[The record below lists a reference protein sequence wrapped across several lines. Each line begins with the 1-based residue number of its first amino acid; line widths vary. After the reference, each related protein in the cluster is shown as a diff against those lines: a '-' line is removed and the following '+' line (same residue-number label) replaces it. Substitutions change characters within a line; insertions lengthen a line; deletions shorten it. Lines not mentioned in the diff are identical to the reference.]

1 MVDLHPACR
10 DQLTGLPPAAPE
22 HGRQHRVQPQG
33 RHGGTADLALRRRKL
48 RHVIRFQKR
57 RGQLGMPGLIQ
68 FTADQLRGR
77 FQSEHIGCARLVGRQ
92 NDIAQRFSPQFKAHQ
107 AAQIVLVRRELCPR
121 LCAAVQPHAAN
132 GGFGIAELRFKAKHP
147 AFRVGPAAVKAETFA
162 DIGPPQRCAGKLL
175 LPVTQKA
182 GVPRNAA
189 GKRCMCKVLDMP
201 HQIALFIVARRD
213 KSPHGSGFR
222 INRTRH
228 CSPARPAGR
237 P

>member
-1 MVDLHPACR
+1 M
-10 DQLTGLPPAAPE
+10 APQYPNLYQR
-22 HGRQHRVQPQG
+22 GS
-33 RHGGTADLALRRRKL
+33 L
-48 RHVIRFQKR
+48 RFQAEE
-57 RGQLGMPGLIQ
+57 P
-68 FTADQLRGR
+68 T
-77 FQSEHIGCARLVGRQ
+77 
-92 NDIAQRFSPQFKAHQ
+92 
-107 AAQIVLVRRELCPR
+107 LCT
-121 LCAAVQPHAAN
+121 
-132 GGFGIAELRFKAKHP
+132 
-147 AFRVGPAAVKAETFA
+147 GPAALEVIHIFRDGGAVE
-162 DIGPPQRCAGKLL
+162 RCSGKIL

-228 CSPARPAGR
+228 CSPARPADH